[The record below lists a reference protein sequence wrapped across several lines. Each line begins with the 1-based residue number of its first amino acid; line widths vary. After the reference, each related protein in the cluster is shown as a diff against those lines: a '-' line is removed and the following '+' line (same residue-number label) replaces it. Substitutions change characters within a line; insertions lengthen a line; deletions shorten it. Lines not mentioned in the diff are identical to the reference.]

1 MHPRITREKRIVDK
15 MITIYCQ
22 KNHHSKKGVLC
33 ADCEELKAYAHKTFV
48 N

>member
-15 MITIYCQ
+15 MITIYYR